1 MHHPLCRV
9 EGALIQNDFFDV
21 WNDDLGG
28 LAEDDAAAASMLTGG
43 SATLVELESFTDMAY
58 SQGRTVSA
66 VQWVPGQKVSCQASA
81 P

>member
-1 MHHPLCRV
+1 MQYHICRV

-21 WNDDLGG
+21 WHDDLIG
-28 LAEDDAAAASMLTGG
+28 LAEDDAAAASMLTGS
-43 SATLVELESFTDMAY
+43 SATLVELQSFTDMAY

-66 VQWVPGQKVSCQASA
+66 VQWVAGQKVSSWASA

>member
-21 WNDDLGG
+21 WHDDLGG
-28 LAEDDAAAASMLTGG
+28 LAEDDAAAESMLTG
-43 SATLVELESFTDMAY
+43 SRSTLVELQSFADMAY

-66 VQWVPGQKVSCQASA
+66 VQWVPGQKVSSQASA